1 MATLPENETYI
12 MSESHENP
20 GERGELS
27 PDEAARLSER
37 LTDLARSG
45 LPLGPGLRALGEE
58 SPRGRFRSS
67 LERLADAL
75 DRGVPLA
82 EALEAQKGRIPAHL
96 RGLIEGGLR
105 TGKLG
110 DILGR
115 FSAHANLTAELKRG
129 LWLSLAYP
137 VVSLIVALGLFV
149 LVEVYLVGRFE
160 LIYRDFGI
168 PLPAI
173 TMVLIGISHVLRG
186 AWPVFVGLFAVLVL
200 AVLFLRFVMRRD
212 KRNRLISRLPILG
225 PLWRYTAWAEFC
237 HLLALLLEAETPMP
251 EALRLAGRGVD
262 HAGIARAC
270 DEMAL
275 EVERGASLSDAL
287 AGRSPDAW
295 AVRRSM
301 PVGLSSLL
309 KWAEDHSTIAEILRM
324 AGEMFQAR
332 SGAQATFAGT
342 VLAVL
347 TVIGGM
353 IGVGVVVLALFLPL
367 IQLISKL
374 SG

>member
-1 MATLPENETYI
+1 MP
-12 MSESHENP
+12 ESHDNP

-37 LTDLARSG
+37 ITGLSRSG

-67 LERLADAL
+67 LLRLADAM
-75 DRGVPLA
+75 DRGVPLS
-82 EALEAQKGRIPAHL
+82 EALDAQKGRIPEHL

-105 TGKLG
+105 TGRLG
-110 DILGR
+110 DLLGR
-115 FSAHANLTAELKRG
+115 FSAHANLTADLKRG
-129 LWLSLAYP
+129 VWLSLAYP
-137 VVSLIVALGLFV
+137 AMALIVALGLFV

-160 LIYRDFGI
+160 HIYRDFGV
-168 PLPAI
+168 PLPVM
-173 TMVLIGISHVLRG
+173 TMVLIEISQVLRR
-186 AWPVFVGLFAVLVL
+186 AWPVFVGLLVVVVLG
-200 AVLFLRFVMRRD
+200 ALFLRFAMRRD
-212 KRNRLISRLPILG
+212 KRKSLISRLPILG

-251 EALRLAGRGVD
+251 EAIRLAGKGVNN
-262 HAGIARAC
+262 AVVERAC
-270 DEMAL
+270 EEMAR

-287 AGRSPDAW
+287 AGRAPEAR

-309 KWAEDHSTIAEILRM
+309 KWAEGHSTIAEILRM

-342 VLAVL
+342 VLAVF

-353 IGVGVVVLALFLPL
+353 IGVGAVVLALFLPL
-367 IQLISKL
+367 ITLISKL